1 MAKGKIRVR
10 IKGYDTKVVD
20 ESTSKIVD
28 TAIRTG
34 AKVAGPV
41 PLPTKMEKITVISGP
56 HIDKRS
62 GEHFEVRTH
71 VRLIDILEPTVSTID
86 QLSHLSLP
94 SGVGIEISA

>member
-1 MAKGKIRVR
+1 MVKGKIRVR
-10 IKGYDTKVVD
+10 LKGYDSRVVD

-28 TAIRTG
+28 TAVRTG
-34 AKVAGPV
+34 AKVAGPI
-41 PLPTKMEKITVISGP
+41 PLPTKVEHITVISGP

-71 VRLIDILEPTVSTID
+71 VRLIDILEPTASTID

-94 SGVGIEISA
+94 AGVGIEIVA

>member
-1 MAKGKIRVR
+1 MVKGKIRVR

-20 ESTSKIVD
+20 ESSAKIVD

-34 AKVAGPV
+34 AKVAGPI
-41 PLPTKMEKITVISGP
+41 PLPTKVERITVISGP

-62 GEHFEVRTH
+62 GEHFEARTH
-71 VRLIDILEPTVSTID
+71 MRIIDILEPTASTID

-94 SGVGIEISA
+94 SGVGLEISA